1 MVPVG
6 HVMYELNQRMK
17 AGEVPGYK
25 AIKEV
30 FADGIHL
37 NNVGSYVVGCT
48 FFATFYKENPKGL
61 SGEPYKVH
69 DGKLAEVIQETVW
82 RVVSTNELAGVAKPA
97 PSAFESTT
105 KKTEDQVEVETKEGT
120 AIFTFRCPTGIGGAT
135 INIKDGQWPTTVI
148 LRLHLGGLESLSIS
162 NGKTAVRASVLS
174 HSGNPRLLDVVEDG
188 KEKKV
193 EQDSPYWTEIR
204 GVDSTGKPV
213 TRSTRQ
219 GRILRDHAAQGPAG
233 RPTRRAWRW
242 GGFNFYRK

>member
-25 AIKEV
+25 DIKEV

-48 FFATFYKENPKGL
+48 YFATLYKENPKGL
-61 SGEPYKVH
+61 PGEPYKVH
-69 DGKLAEVIQETVW
+69 RKLAEVIQETVW
-82 RVVSTNELAGVAKPA
+82 KVISTNELAGLAKPV

-135 INIKDGQWPTTVI
+135 ISIKDGKWPEKVI
-148 LRLHLGGLESLSIS
+148 LRLRGKGLESLTVS
-162 NGKTAVRASVLS
+162 NGKIKLSGSVLS
-174 HSGNPRLLDVVEDG
+174 HSGNTKRLYLTKEGKDG
-188 KEKKV
+188 ER
-193 EQDSPYWTEIR
+193 EPGTEIK
-204 GVDSTGKPV
+204 VLDSTGKLV
-213 TRSTRQ
+213 TGLPGNDGYFETTLPKALLEGQPKSLVVEW
-219 GRILRDHAAQGPAG
+219 ID
-233 RPTRRAWRW
+233 
-242 GGFNFYRK
+242 FYRR